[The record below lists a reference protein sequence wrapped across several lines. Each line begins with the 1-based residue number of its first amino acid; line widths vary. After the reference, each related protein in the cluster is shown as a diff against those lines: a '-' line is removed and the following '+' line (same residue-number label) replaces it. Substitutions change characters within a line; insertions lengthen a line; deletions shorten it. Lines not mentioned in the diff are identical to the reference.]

1 MKNLN
6 NKSYS
11 PCLTSQD
18 PNILIC
24 SSNFLHDRNFSISV
38 LQIPALFQ
46 YLTGFCRLMDYG
58 KWGGIWEDE
67 FCAKD
72 SLKQLPGFHDLP
84 PRCLVLKTWSRRVVQ
99 AAWLSKIDRGT
110 KSRWCVIK
118 ALTYQCI
125 CTSPCSSVQIHH
137 ISMSKE
143 AIWRNGDGKWIPY
156 PLTN

>member
-38 LQIPALFQ
+38 LQIPASFH

-58 KWGGIWEDE
+58 KWGGGSGKMN
-67 FCAKD
+67 F
-72 SLKQLPGFHDLP
+72 
-84 PRCLVLKTWSRRVVQ
+84 VQ
-99 AAWLSKIDRGT
+99 KIR
-110 KSRWCVIK
+110 
-118 ALTYQCI
+118 
-125 CTSPCSSVQIHH
+125 
-137 ISMSKE
+137 
-143 AIWRNGDGKWIPY
+143 
-156 PLTN
+156 